1 MENMFGS
8 VVTAMATPFDEK
20 LNVDYNKLVELT
32 DYLFS
37 SGSDDIIVTGTT
49 GESPTLTDHEKVKI
63 YKTVVAAAANRG
75 KVIAGTGGNSTRA
88 VIELSRAAAETGI
101 DGIMSVVPYYNKPP
115 QEGLYKHF
123 NTIARSVH
131 LPIMLYNVP
140 GRTSVNLAA
149 ETTLKLAEIDNI
161 VAVKEASGN
170 MDQVSAICA
179 GAPSGFAVYS
189 GDDSMTLPVL
199 SVGGY
204 GVVSIA
210 SHLVGIR
217 IQEMVADFKTGK
229 LNKAIQQHQE
239 LMPLFKSLFML
250 TNPVPLKAAL
260 ALIGRDIGQPRL
272 PLVSLPEKMSGELRS
287 LLSSY
292 KLI

>member
-1 MENMFGS
+1 LENMFGS